1 MSGVFL
7 KVNKEKNKR
16 DKVLEE
22 LKLVKAQL
30 QNVHIRF
37 EQTSDSDLIEA
48 AIYEMQA
55 LKARHRYLVK
65 YAKMFDEKAEN
76 NENL

>member
-1 MSGVFL
+1 MAGLIL
-7 KVNKEKNKR
+7 KRNTQDKKR
-16 DKVLEE
+16 DKILEE

-30 QNVHIRF
+30 QNVDTRF

-55 LKARHRYLVK
+55 LKARHRYLVRS
-65 YAKMFDEKAEN
+65 AKLFDEKTEN
-76 NENL
+76 I